1 MQNFRTK
8 FFIVAPEKHYE
19 KYCRTIEMDV
29 YNPHRYRFE
38 FLTYDKLTETYNNT
52 VGGAKEIGWLL

>member
-1 MQNFRTK
+1 
-8 FFIVAPEKHYE
+8 
-19 KYCRTIEMDV
+19 MDV